1 MVEKGHMNTS
11 ATSHFI
17 EFMLIRH
24 AEKIPG
30 RLDAGLTKLGMD
42 QAARVAKTLVQW
54 RPDALFSS
62 PLPRSQQTAEAISVR
77 TGLRPILRGCL
88 VERRINPA
96 PGDGTPGFKEEWARV
111 DSSRDYSAHGGE
123 SSRLAGQRLFECLV
137 DIAEH
142 HHAKRIVVVTHAG
155 VTRDFLLNITE
166 GQEQT
171 LISASLLPSEL
182 AHATLTGVRYQNSRF
197 SPMFLACASDCL
209 PWGVMNS
216 G

>member
-1 MVEKGHMNTS
+1 MKRFAM
-11 ATSHFI
+11 ARII

-30 RLDAGLTKLGMD
+30 RLDSGLTKLGIA
-42 QAARVAKTLVQW
+42 QAVQVAETLAKW
-54 RPDALFSS
+54 CPDALFAS

-77 TGLRPILRGCL
+77 TGLQPILRECL

-111 DSSRDYSAHGGE
+111 DSSRDYSAYGGE

-137 DIAEH
+137 DIADH
-142 HHAKRIVVVTHAG
+142 NHAERIVVVTHAG

-171 LISASLLPSEL
+171 LIPASLLPSEV
-182 AHATLTGVRYQNSRF
+182 AHASVTGVRYQNGRF

-209 PWGVMNS
+209 PKGVVNS
-216 G
+216 A